1 MMIMTVLF
9 GGSVCAEDVK
19 VLIPTLT
26 DSNYTLYR
34 SSTGMFISLDTR
46 YTTIDAIEPTPPKKS
61 KVLNSEPLTSDAKAV
76 CSELYPTDISWK
88 MVLFDKIIGDMRLL
102 N

>member
-1 MMIMTVLF
+1 MTVLSF
-9 GGSVCAEDVK
+9 SSVCAEDVK
-19 VLIPTLT
+19 VLISTST
-26 DSNYTLYR
+26 DSNYALYR

-46 YTTIDAIEPTPPKKS
+46 YTTIDAIESPPSKKKS

-76 CSELYPTDISWK
+76 CFELYLTDISWK
-88 MVLFDKIIGDMRLL
+88 MVLVGKTTGDMGLL